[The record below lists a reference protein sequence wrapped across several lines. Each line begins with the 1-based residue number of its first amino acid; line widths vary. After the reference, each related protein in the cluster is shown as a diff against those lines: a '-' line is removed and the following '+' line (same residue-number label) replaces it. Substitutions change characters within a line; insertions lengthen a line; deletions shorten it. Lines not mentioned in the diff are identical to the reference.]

1 MPESPMGRLE
11 HTDEKSESTSMK
23 NCHTPLVLLLSVSL
37 MAALLS
43 GCAFRPSF
51 GIGSFVSGER
61 YPHAESYQTGAF
73 TYRADEVTA
82 VEIYWHSGEVEITES
97 EDDELTVRE
106 SGGEPAEDTAMH
118 YWLQDGTLKIR
129 FCASG
134 AMIRVHPNDKRL
146 TVEVPKGIDL
156 SVHTTSAPVRAD
168 ELEQN
173 SLLISARSGRT
184 ELGTV
189 IANRVDLSS
198 SSGVIRADSLVTQTL
213 QGSSTSGMI
222 EIDDLEVD
230 TAELETTSGAVNLA
244 LSAVSQ
250 LDIRTTSGE
259 TELCLPE
266 GGAEVSYTATSGR
279 LRTSEPFDREGTLY
293 VFGEGDSRIDVIS
306 TSGNLEIQ

>member
-1 MPESPMGRLE
+1 
-11 HTDEKSESTSMK
+11 
-23 NCHTPLVLLLSVSL
+23 
-37 MAALLS
+37 
-43 GCAFRPSF
+43 
-51 GIGSFVSGER
+51 
-61 YPHAESYQTGAF
+61 
-73 TYRADEVTA
+73 
-82 VEIYWHSGEVEITES
+82 
-97 EDDELTVRE
+97 
-106 SGGEPAEDTAMH
+106 
-118 YWLQDGTLKIR
+118 
-129 FCASG
+129 
-134 AMIRVHPNDKRL
+134 MIRVHPNDKRL

-279 LRTSEPFDREGTLY
+279 LRTGAPFDQDGELY
-293 VFGEGDSRIDVIS
+293 VFGEDDSRIDVIS